1 MRTPRIFI
9 SIVTAALLLGLAG
22 PGGATSTYA
31 PAADYGEVL
40 NVMPPGQSGT
50 VTATGLATVLAG
62 DPVNRIAVDGKNAP
76 RNFANQWEMYD
87 ALNRLSHAEI
97 RDADLTRYYKASV
110 FDVPPDQVLKVEQP
124 KAGVTIT
131 WDSYGVPH
139 IKGATYSDVAW
150 GAGYAGTRDRMFLQD
165 VLRHTGAARSA
176 EFLGGT
182 DANIAMD
189 QSVLRSSYYTEEEAA
204 AQIERIRREYGA
216 EGDKLAAAGAAYV
229 AGINAAQS
237 AMCPVGL
244 PTGLDCP
251 AEYAALG
258 KTPKPW
264 KLTDVVYIAGLVGGI
279 FGKGGGAEYGNAML
293 LQKLQKR
300 FGETQG
306 RRVYEDLR
314 GRNDP
319 EAPTTTTTR
328 WRYGGGAV
336 DPDAAGV
343 ALPDPE
349 GAPTAPGTGATS
361 DAADPGLTNLL
372 TGDPA
377 PIAGKVDAPFGTI
390 DLTGAT
396 HGMSNAA
403 LVSGEHT
410 ADGHP
415 VMVAGPQTGHFAP
428 QLWTEMSLE
437 GPGIKARGVAF
448 AGTNIVVQVGR
459 GVDYAWSPTSAG
471 FDNVDTVAE
480 RLCEPDGS
488 PATVEST
495 HYRRDGECVP
505 IEIKT
510 HRETAL
516 PNPGAPGAPRQLEF
530 TVMRTH
536 HGIVQLRTTV
546 DGEPVALV
554 HQRSTYH
561 REVSSLVGFA
571 RANDPG
577 YVTGAASFQRAVHK
591 IDYTFNWQYAD
602 SRDIAYFGSGL
613 LPHRAADTTLDLPR
627 WGDGAYDWRGWLS
640 FDEHLHQINPPR
652 GYLISWNNKPGLGPS
667 PADDAWDHGSVHR
680 SLALSDRVAP
690 LVRAGGVTRHSLL
703 AAVQEAALVD
713 TRAAKTLPYLLAVI
727 GDDPEARPA
736 AELLRAWLADG
747 APREDRDRDGAY
759 SHAAAIALFDEWW
772 ESAPTSEA
780 GRGRY
785 ALARDVLR
793 GGLGATVDGIGHG
806 IDDHPR
812 AGNASSWLGPPWYG
826 WVNKDLRQLLGEP
839 VTGRWSRSYC
849 GDGALA
855 ACRTAVRDSLAGAVR
870 RALDAQGVSDV
881 AALTYDKHE
890 DDITPVAAG
899 LVGVRPIDWQNRP
912 TFQQV
917 ACFTSHR

>member
-1 MRTPRIFI
+1 MRTPRSFI
-9 SIVTAALLLGLAG
+9 AATVAALLLGLAV
-22 PGGATSTYA
+22 PGDAASRYLPTT
-31 PAADYGEVL
+31 ADYGEVF

-50 VTATGLATVLAG
+50 ITAAKLATVLAG
-62 DPVNRIAVDGKNAP
+62 DPTGRTAVDGRNAP

-87 ALNRLSHAEI
+87 ALGRLTPAQIRGAE
-97 RDADLTRYYKASV
+97 LTRYFKPAG
-110 FDVPPDQVLKVEQP
+110 FGVPPDQVLKVEQP
-124 KAGVTIT
+124 KPGVTIT
-131 WDSYGVPH
+131 WDSFGVPH

-176 EFLGGT
+176 ELLGAT
-182 DANIAMD
+182 ESNIAMD
-189 QSVLRSSYYTEEEAA
+189 QSVLRSSYYTEAEAA
-204 AQIERIRREYGA
+204 DQIERIKRENGA
-216 EGDKLAAAGAAYV
+216 EGERLAAAAAAYV
-229 AGINAAQS
+229 AGINAAQD
-237 AMCPVGL
+237 AMCPAGL
-244 PTGLDCP
+244 LTGPECP
-251 AEYAALG
+251 AEYAALT

-293 LQKLQKR
+293 LQRLQKR
-300 FGETQG
+300 FGQTQG

-328 WRYGGGAV
+328 WSYGGGAI
-336 DPDAAGV
+336 DPDAPGV
-343 ALPDPE
+343 AIPDPQ
-349 GAPTAPGTGATS
+349 GAPTAPGTGATKS
-361 DAADPGLTNLL
+361 ADPGLHNLL

-377 PIAGKVDAPFGTI
+377 PVGGKVDAPFGTI
-390 DLTGAT
+390 DLAGAAS
-396 HGMSNAA
+396 GMSNAA
-403 LVSGEHT
+403 LVSGAHT

-415 VMVAGPQTGHFAP
+415 VLVAGPQTGHFTP

-480 RLCEPDGS
+480 RLCEPDRS
-488 PATVEST
+488 PPSVQST
-495 HYRRDGECVP
+495 HYVRDGACVP
-505 IEIKT
+505 IDVRT

-516 PNPGAPGAPRQLEF
+516 PNIGAPGPPQQLEF
-530 TVMRTH
+530 TVLRTH

-577 YVTGAASFQRAVHK
+577 YVTDAASFQRAVHK

-613 LPHRAADTTLDLPR
+613 LPHRAAGTTLDLPR
-627 WGDGAYDWRGWLS
+627 WGDTAYDWGSWLS
-640 FDEHLHQINPPR
+640 FEEHLRQINPSR
-652 GYLISWNNKPGLGPS
+652 GYLISWNNKPGIGPTQ
-667 PADDAWDHGSVHR
+667 ADDAWDSGSVHR
-680 SLALSDRVAP
+680 SLALEDRIAP
-690 LVRAGGVTRHSLL
+690 LVRAGGVTPRSLL
-703 AAVQEAALVD
+703 AEVEDAAFAD
-713 TRAAKTLPYLLAVI
+713 TRAVQTLPYLLRAI
-727 GDDPEARPA
+727 GDDPATRPA
-736 AELLRAWLADG
+736 AALLRAWLADG
-747 APREDRDRDGAY
+747 ALREDRDRDGSY
-759 SHAAAIALFDEWW
+759 THQAAIALFDEWW
-772 ESAPTSEA
+772 ESAPTDSSP
-780 GRGRY
+780 RGRY
-785 ALARDVLR
+785 AVARDVLR
-793 GGLGATVDGIGHG
+793 GGIGATVDGITHSL
-806 IDDHPR
+806 DDHPR

-839 VTGRWSRSYC
+839 MRGRWSRTYC

-855 ACRTAVRDSLAGAVR
+855 ACRTDLRSSLAGAVT
-870 RALDAQGVSDV
+870 RALSAQGTSDV
-881 AALTYDKHE
+881 GALRYDKHA
-890 DDITPVAAG
+890 DDTTPVAAG

-917 ACFTSHR
+917 ACFTRHR